1 MISPKLKQIFY
12 GHDYNAEQWPEEVW
26 REDMRP
32 MKQAGVN
39 LVNVGV
45 FSWSFLQRNK
55 IYVDLATDGCRRLA

>member
-12 GHDYNAEQWPEEVW
+12 GGDYNAEQWPEEVW

-39 LVNVGV
+39 LFNVWV
-45 FSWSFLQRNK
+45 FS
-55 IYVDLATDGCRRLA
+55 YRRLAWELVRRPAER